1 MITIT
6 IKKLSLFYLIAIIIV
21 IIFLAGGWYLYKYR
35 TCVKMINYIPPREEK
50 NTGFGLSS
58 FAGDIANKGDY
69 YRFDIH
75 NFKTSN
81 DAMRACIW
89 K

>member
-6 IKKLSLFYLIAIIIV
+6 IKKAIFFYLAIGIVAIILLV
-21 IIFLAGGWYLYKYR
+21 GGWYIYKYR
-35 TCVKMINYIPPREEK
+35 GCTKMINYIPPREGK
-50 NTGFGLSS
+50 NAGSGVFGAVYSL
-58 FAGDIANKGDY
+58 DKGDY
-69 YRFDIH
+69 YRFDSL